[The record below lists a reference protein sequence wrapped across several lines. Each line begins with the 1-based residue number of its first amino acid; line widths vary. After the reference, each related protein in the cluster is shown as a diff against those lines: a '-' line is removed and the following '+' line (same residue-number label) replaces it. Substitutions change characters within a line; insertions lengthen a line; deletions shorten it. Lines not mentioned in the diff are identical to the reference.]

1 MTWYYCRECISAKDA
16 KVIEDAG
23 QYPQC
28 EFRRPDL
35 VKGDLR
41 PVSGRCPV
49 SSGLVANWKFG
60 GDD

>member
-1 MTWYYCRECISAKDA
+1 MTWYYCQACITPRQAEA
-16 KVIEDAG
+16 IRLTG
-23 QYPQC
+23 RYPQC
-28 EFRRPDL
+28 EYQRPDL

-49 SSGLVANWKFG
+49 SSGLVADWKYG